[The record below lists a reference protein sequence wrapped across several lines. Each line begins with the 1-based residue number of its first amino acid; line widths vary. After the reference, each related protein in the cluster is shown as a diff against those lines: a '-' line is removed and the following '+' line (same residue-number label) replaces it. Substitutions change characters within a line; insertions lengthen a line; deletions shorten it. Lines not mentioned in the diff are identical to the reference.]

1 VRIDASCNPGG
12 FSRRDF
18 LRVGG
23 LAVAGLN
30 LPRLL
35 AGASNGQRE
44 ISCIVFFQNGGMS
57 QLDSFDPKPEAPLE
71 VRGTVSSIPT
81 AIPGVHFSEL
91 VPRCAKAAN
100 KFTLVR
106 SIYSREA
113 IHEKA
118 QQYIFSGTR
127 PGNDLIHPVF
137 GSVVAKERG
146 ARNGMP
152 PFVVIP
158 NKPVCAEAGFL
169 GSAYDPF
176 VSGDPNRKNFSV
188 KDLTLPLGVSLEEA
202 RGRANLLEA
211 LDAEIERVEHSP
223 LIDGMNQFSQK
234 AFDLVSS
241 PVAKKA
247 FDIGAEPDSLRDAY
261 GRNTAGQGALLARRL
276 IESGVRLAT
285 VFHGGYDTHTDNEEI
300 NQKLYP
306 VFDQAFATLL
316 DDLEQRGLL
325 ATTLVIALGEFGRT
339 PKINHSAGRDHWPGA
354 FSILLAGAGVPR
366 GQVVG
371 STDSRAGEPADRPV
385 SIEDLGA
392 SIYKKLGVDYT
403 QDYHAN
409 GRPIKIVKDGEPV
422 KELFN

>member
-1 VRIDASCNPGG
+1 MRIDASCNPGG
-12 FSRRDF
+12 FSRRDL

-35 AGASNGQRE
+35 AGVNSGQRD

-57 QLDSFDPKPEAPLE
+57 QLDSFDPKPEAPVE
-71 VRGTVSSIPT
+71 IRGSVPTIPT
-81 AIPGVHFSEL
+81 AIPGVHFSGL

-146 ARNGMP
+146 AQNGMP

-188 KDLTLPLGVSLEEA
+188 RDLTLPLGVSLEEA
-202 RGRANLLEA
+202 RGRANLLAA
-211 LDAEIERVEHSP
+211 LDAEIERVEKSP

-325 ATTLVIALGEFGRT
+325 DTTLVIAMGEFGRT

-354 FSILLAGAGVPR
+354 FSIILAGAGVPK
-366 GQVVG
+366 GQVLG
-371 STDSRAGEPADRPV
+371 TTDNRAGEPADRPV
-385 SIEDLGA
+385 RIEDFGA
-392 SIYKKLGVDYT
+392 TIYKKLGVDYT

-422 KELFN
+422 KELFT